1 VEILFEAEAV
11 AAAAVLPWL
20 LFDIFEQVAAA
31 KLISSILSLSCANCA
46 FRLGLVILP
55 CALVER
61 VDDAG
66 AGAGTGTGT
75 DADTD
80 TKALREGPV
89 LASVD
94 SATLNSA
101 TLSVSVTATAAFS
114 VVIATVV
121 EAVAEAVIGN
131 EEYPPD
137 PNADADADADAE
149 LALSVP

>member
-1 VEILFEAEAV
+1 MFKAAAV

-31 KLISSILSLSCANCA
+31 AKLISSILSFSCANCA
-46 FRLGLVILP
+46 FRFGLVILP

-61 VDDAG
+61 VDGAG
-66 AGAGTGTGT
+66 AGAGTGTATGT
-75 DADTD
+75 DID

-89 LASVD
+89 LAWVD

-121 EAVAEAVIGN
+121 EAVAEAVT
-131 EEYPPD
+131 EEEEDPPD
-137 PNADADADADAE
+137 PNADADAE
-149 LALSVP
+149 LALLVP